1 MRKKYTTTKSIW
13 VKKMPDGE
21 ILRCHV
27 VSSTM
32 DDSADLQFRFLG
44 WNPFPCKTMVST
56 WHIVQ
61 EWLSNNGWY
70 PGNAVLST
78 TITESEGLKIAD
90 NPRKLPEN
98 PEYLYIC
105 TVTGEVGNF
114 VHWHRQYMEDKNRG
128 FLDDSMGFSQWLW
141 GMLYT
146 HTLEI
151 YA

>member
-1 MRKKYTTTKSIW
+1 MIKKHVVTKSIW
-13 VKKMPDGE
+13 TKKMPDGE

-27 VSSTM
+27 ISSTM
-32 DDSADLQFRFLG
+32 DNSADLQFCFRG

-78 TITESEGLKIAD
+78 TITESEELEIAD
-90 NPRKLPEN
+90 SPEIPEN

-105 TVTGEVGNF
+105 NKTGEVGDYLY
-114 VHWHRQYMEDKNRG
+114 WYRQYMGDKNRG
-128 FLDDSMGFSQWLW
+128 FFDDSMKFPKWLW

-146 HTLEI
+146 HTLEP
-151 YA
+151 YV